1 MPTVQATSNEVSA
14 NLLASVN
21 GTKSKSDS
29 IDTTQDRFMTLLVT
43 QMKNQDPLNPLDN
56 AQVTSQLAQLST
68 VTGIDK
74 MNSTLERF
82 MANMQSSQSL
92 QMSNLI
98 GHDVLV
104 EGNKLSFDGTGGY
117 FGVEL
122 PTSTDDLTVT
132 INDAAG
138 NQIRKI
144 SLGNQ
149 PEGILPLSW
158 DGYGDD
164 GTQVSSGDYTFN
176 VTASIAG
183 EPATAMGL
191 SLTQINSISASGT
204 GIKLN
209 LGNADS
215 VTSADLK
222 QIFEKS
228 KSDLIRDLCS

>member
-1 MPTVQATSNEVSA
+1 MPPVQSTNNEASA
-14 NLLASVN
+14 ALLDSVN
-21 GTKSKSDS
+21 GAKNKKSEN
-29 IDTTQDRFMTLLVT
+29 INEIQDRFMTLLVT

-74 MNSTLERF
+74 MNNTLETL
-82 MANMQSSQSL
+82 MGNMQSSQSL

-104 EGNKLSFDGTGGY
+104 EDDQISFDGTGGY

-122 PTSTDDLTVT
+122 PASTDDLTIT

-138 NQIRKI
+138 NQIRKL

-149 PEGILPLSW
+149 QEGIIPMSW
-158 DGYGDD
+158 DGYSDE
-164 GTQVSSGDYTFN
+164 GTQVDAGNYTFTVSAN
-176 VTASIAG
+176 VNGEPVTAI
-183 EPATAMGL
+183 PL
-191 SLTQINSISASGT
+191 SLTQINSISTTSA

-215 VTSADLK
+215 VTSEDLK
-222 QIFEKS
+222 QIF
-228 KSDLIRDLCS
+228 

>member
-1 MPTVQATSNEVSA
+1 MPAVQSTNNEASA
-14 NLLASVN
+14 ALLASVN
-21 GTKSKSDS
+21 GNKNTETDS
-29 IDTTQDRFMTLLVT
+29 INEIQDRFMTLLVT

-74 MNSTLERF
+74 MNNTLETL
-82 MANMQSSQSL
+82 MTNMQSSQSL

-104 EGNKLSFDGTGGY
+104 EGNQLSFDGTGGY

-122 PTSTDDLTVT
+122 PTSTDDLTIT

-138 NQIRKI
+138 NQVRQL
-144 SLGNQ
+144 SFGNQ
-149 PEGILPLSW
+149 SEGIIPMSW
-158 DGYGDD
+158 DGYDD
-164 GTQVSSGDYTFN
+164 NGTQVASGDYTFN
-176 VTASIAG
+176 VSATVNG
-183 EPATAMGL
+183 EDATATTL
-191 SLTQINSISASGT
+191 SLTHINSISSTGT

-209 LGNADS
+209 LSNTDS

-222 QIFEKS
+222 QIF
-228 KSDLIRDLCS
+228 